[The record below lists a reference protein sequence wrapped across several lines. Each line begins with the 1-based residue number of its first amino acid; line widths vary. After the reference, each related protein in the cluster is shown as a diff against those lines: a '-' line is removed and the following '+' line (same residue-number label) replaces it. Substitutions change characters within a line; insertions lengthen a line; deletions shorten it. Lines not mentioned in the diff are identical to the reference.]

1 MLVVELT
8 VVGLI
13 VGCSGALVAAPAA
26 AAVVVV
32 LVQGEQTQAES
43 AAPPTLLPNSQSTMT
58 ETHTKRLTFTQQ
70 KNDLFKKNLD
80 YDLVAA
86 MSWKIKAIQSD
97 SGQ

>member
-13 VGCSGALVAAPAA
+13 VGSFGVLVAAAP

-32 LVQGEQTQAES
+32 VLAQGEPTQAES

-58 ETHTKRLTFTQQ
+58 ETQIKTLTIKQQ
-70 KNDLFKKNLD
+70 KKGLLLKKILTMIW
-80 YDLVAA
+80 L
-86 MSWKIKAIQSD
+86 QT
-97 SGQ
+97 